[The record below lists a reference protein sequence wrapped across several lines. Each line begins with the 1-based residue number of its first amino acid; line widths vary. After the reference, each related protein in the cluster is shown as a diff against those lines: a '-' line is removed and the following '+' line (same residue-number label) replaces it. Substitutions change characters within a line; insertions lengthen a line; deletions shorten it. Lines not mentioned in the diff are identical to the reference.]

1 MAKIKIKQQSFP
13 KRCEICHQTD
23 LFDAENNVCS
33 RCILVKDLTS
43 KAYESPTRTNHNPIT
58 IITAGN
64 IELMTLIQIG
74 AMLFALIAVFIEIR
88 TILLTGPILSAIGG
102 VIAWSSYQY
111 RSRLGMIWGLSAV
124 TLTLF
129 CLSLILIFGW
139 SPSDAQTPI
148 QIIGLIYTI
157 LILPI
162 ALTILLHLRRKNPSG
177 TFKLRDEKFKDF

>member
-13 KRCEICHQTD
+13 KRCDICHQTD

-33 RCILVKDLTS
+33 RCVLVKDLTS
-43 KAYESPTRTNHNPIT
+43 KAYESSTRANPSSMT

-74 AMLFALIAVFIEIR
+74 AIVFALIAAFVEIR
-88 TILLTGPILSAIGG
+88 TILLTGPILSSIGG
-102 VIAWSSYQY
+102 VIAWTSYQY
-111 RSRLGMIWGLSAV
+111 RSRLGMVWGLSAV
-124 TLTLF
+124 AITLF
-129 CLSLILIFGW
+129 CLGLILIFEW

-162 ALTILLHLRRKNPSG
+162 TLTILLHLRRKNPKG
-177 TFKLRDEKFKDF
+177 TFKLRDEKPKDF